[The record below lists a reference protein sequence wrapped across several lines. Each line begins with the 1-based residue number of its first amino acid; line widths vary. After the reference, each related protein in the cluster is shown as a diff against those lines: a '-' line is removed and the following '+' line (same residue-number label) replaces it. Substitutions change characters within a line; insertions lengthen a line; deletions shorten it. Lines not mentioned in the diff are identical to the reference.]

1 MNNVKLEC
9 KGEGVVG
16 VRGAAGAAG
25 AEQSE
30 AKGLKGRNWV
40 GREAESG
47 FWTNMN

>member
-1 MNNVKLEC
+1 MNDVKLES

-16 VRGAAGAAG
+16 VRGAAG

-40 GREAESG
+40 GWEAESG
-47 FWTNMN
+47 FWTNVN